1 MNISDYPQITK
12 IANKYNYNKIIAED
26 DYISFS
32 NEDYDIFFIIENE
45 IYIIDII
52 NHWYGGTIK
61 KIETDDY
68 IKLQNELSTV
78 LKMLDKEN

>member
-1 MNISDYPQITK
+1 MKISNYPQIQK
-12 IANKYNYNKIIAED
+12 ITNKYNYNKIIVEE
-26 DYISFS
+26 DYISLS
-32 NEDYDIFFIIENE
+32 NDDYDIFFMVENE

-68 IKLQNELSTV
+68 IKLQNELSTT